1 MASGLAWRGSAVGV
15 SARGRAMS
23 MNAAR
28 GASARSSPGGVGR
41 YRAGA
46 ARGSGRVA
54 DAFDVARRRRTRG
67 ERARRSV
74 TRAMLS
80 FDENASGDDYEFDE
94 NFGLRAPK
102 RERLAFETVEWHA
115 DTLQRRCKDTLDWID
130 KSGVWT
136 VGTTGGALLITAF
149 DSLFDT
155 GTVDPVALSV
165 LAPDWISSQDGDPSF
180 LYDLLAGLYVDPGTV
195 ASAETTLQGIFLF
208 EFVLRAWAERF
219 NPAYL
224 KSPVALVD
232 FAAILPS
239 VDALVFSGL
248 GGSSA
253 SAALRPLRLFRLL
266 RLLRLLDDGAGN
278 VSTLDARRRRRR
290 GDGSTNESQK
300 TPQVG
305 DRVASVAVEFLCVFL
320 ISGELF
326 YDLEYEVN
334 PAISD
339 VGDALYWSFLTLTG
353 IGQPFEAV
361 TAQGRVATV
370 GSILTALVVVPL
382 QLAKIVGANQD
393 NPVVSTAGGLPL
405 GTGGG
410 VGAAAD
416 ENERSA
422 TRSRLDEPPFGTN
435 ENENEN
441 ATSSLRSVSVRET
454 GSSNAS
460 SFGGRTTAVNASA
473 FETFDS
479 VDEAYAAEVY
489 GLNSATAAAAAASE
503 NSEKSRGGGQKLS
516 VKDDF
521 YGETDSESVRSGA
534 AYASVC
540 RELADARARLRAFED
555 EVDDLRAENAA
566 LRAVVTRRRIKA
578 EAERRA

>member
-1 MASGLAWRGSAVGV
+1 MASGLAWRGTAVGV
-15 SARGRAMS
+15 SGRTPAMS

-28 GASARSSPGGVGR
+28 RASARSSPRGVGR
-41 YRAGA
+41 SRAGKSA
-46 ARGSGRVA
+46 G
-54 DAFDVARRRRTRG
+54 AFDVG
-67 ERARRSV
+67 ERRFSYQRGDRRGVV

-80 FDENASGDDYEFDE
+80 FDENDSGDDYEFDE

-102 RERLAFETVEWHA
+102 RERLAFEAVEWHG
-115 DTLQRRCKDTLDWID
+115 DTAQRRAKDALDVVD

-149 DSLFDT
+149 DSLFDS

-165 LAPDWISSQDGDPSF
+165 LAPDWIVGSGLDAGNDASF
-180 LYDLLAGLYVDPGTV
+180 LYRTLAGLYVDPSVV

-208 EFVLRAWAERF
+208 EFCLRAWAERF
-219 NPAYL
+219 RFSYL

-239 VDALVFSGL
+239 IDVLLFGGI

-266 RLLRLLDDGAGN
+266 RLLRLLDAAPTDDKGEKGKP
-278 VSTLDARRRRRR
+278 
-290 GDGSTNESQK
+290 G
-300 TPQVG
+300 VG
-305 DRVASVAVEFLCVFL
+305 DKVASVAVEFLCVFL

-382 QLAKIVGANQD
+382 QLAKIVGANQESESSD
-393 NPVVSTAGGLPL
+393 ASFANARAFVTDPRTVRTAERPIDGRTVTSSRVSSQGADLEGRSSAFALFGLPDRSPSAAKSDVYARSTKGL
-405 GTGGG
+405 RFRG
-410 VGAAAD
+410 VAD
-416 ENERSA
+416 PLFADASPRMENPSDIR
-422 TRSRLDEPPFGTN
+422 
-435 ENENEN
+435 
-441 ATSSLRSVSVRET
+441 ATSAI
-454 GSSNAS
+454 AS
-460 SFGGRTTAVNASA
+460 NASA

-489 GLNSATAAAAAASE
+489 GLKESPTT
-503 NSEKSRGGGQKLS
+503 
-516 VKDDF
+516 
-521 YGETDSESVRSGA
+521 ETDPEAVRSGA
-534 AYASVC
+534 AYASVT

-566 LRAVVTRRRIKA
+566 LRAVVTRRRIKDD
-578 EAERRA
+578 AERRA

>member
-1 MASGLAWRGSAVGV
+1 MASGLAWRGTAVGV
-15 SARGRAMS
+15 SGRTPAMS

-28 GASARSSPGGVGR
+28 RASARSSPRGVGR
-41 YRAGA
+41 SQAGKSA
-46 ARGSGRVA
+46 G
-54 DAFDVARRRRTRG
+54 AFDVG
-67 ERARRSV
+67 ERRFSYQRGDRRGVV

-80 FDENASGDDYEFDE
+80 FDENDSGDDYEFDE

-102 RERLAFETVEWHA
+102 RERLAFEAVEWHG
-115 DTLQRRCKDTLDWID
+115 DTAQRRAKDVLDVVD

-149 DSLFDT
+149 DSLFDS

-165 LAPDWISSQDGDPSF
+165 LAPDWIVGSGVDAANDASF
-180 LYDLLAGLYVDPGTV
+180 LYRTLAGLYVDPSVV

-208 EFVLRAWAERF
+208 EFCLRAWAERF
-219 NPAYL
+219 RFSYL

-239 VDALVFSGL
+239 IDVLLFGGI

-266 RLLRLLDDGAGN
+266 RLLRLLDAASDEKGEKNKPG
-278 VSTLDARRRRRR
+278 
-290 GDGSTNESQK
+290 
-300 TPQVG
+300 VG
-305 DRVASVAVEFLCVFL
+305 DKVASVAVEFLCVFL

-382 QLAKIVGANQD
+382 QLAKIVGANQESESSD
-393 NPVVSTAGGLPL
+393 ASFSKARAFVTDPRTARTAERPIDGRTVTSSRVSSRGADLEGRSSAFGFFGLPDRSPSAAKSDVYARSTKGL
-405 GTGGG
+405 GFRGC
-410 VGAAAD
+410 VAD
-416 ENERSA
+416 PLFADGRSM
-422 TRSRLDEPPFGTN
+422 RMEHPSDPSDVR
-435 ENENEN
+435 
-441 ATSSLRSVSVRET
+441 ATSAI
-454 GSSNAS
+454 AS
-460 SFGGRTTAVNASA
+460 NASA

-489 GLNSATAAAAAASE
+489 GLKESPTT
-503 NSEKSRGGGQKLS
+503 
-516 VKDDF
+516 
-521 YGETDSESVRSGA
+521 ETDPEAARSGA
-534 AYASVC
+534 AYASVT

-555 EVDDLRAENAA
+555 EVDALRAENAA
-566 LRAVVTRRRIKA
+566 LRSVATRRRIK
-578 EAERRA
+578 EGAERRA

>member
-1 MASGLAWRGSAVGV
+1 
-15 SARGRAMS
+15 
-23 MNAAR
+23 
-28 GASARSSPGGVGR
+28 
-41 YRAGA
+41 
-46 ARGSGRVA
+46 
-54 DAFDVARRRRTRG
+54 
-67 ERARRSV
+67 
-74 TRAMLS
+74 MLS
-80 FDENASGDDYEFDE
+80 VDENGSGDDYEFDE

-102 RERLAFETVEWHA
+102 RERVAFETVEWHA
-115 DTLQRRCKDTLDWID
+115 DTAQRRAKDALDVVD

-165 LAPDWISSQDGDPSF
+165 LAPDWISGNGDSAHAAF
-180 LYDLLAGLYVDPGTV
+180 LYDALAGTTVDPSVV
-195 ASAETTLQGIFLF
+195 ASAETTLQGVFLF
-208 EFVLRAWAERF
+208 EFCLRAWAERF

-232 FAAILPS
+232 FAATLPS
-239 VDALVFSGL
+239 VDALF
-248 GGSSA
+248 GGIGGASA

-266 RLLRLLDDGAGN
+266 RLLRLTDATGDGAGDADSRN
-278 VSTLDARRRRRR
+278 ADKSAKVSDKV
-290 GDGSTNESQK
+290 S
-300 TPQVG
+300 
-305 DRVASVAVEFLCVFL
+305 SVAVEFLCVFL
-320 ISGELF
+320 IAGELF

-382 QLAKIVGANQD
+382 QLAKIVG
-393 NPVVSTAGGLPL
+393 
-405 GTGGG
+405 
-410 VGAAAD
+410 
-416 ENERSA
+416 
-422 TRSRLDEPPFGTN
+422 TN
-435 ENENEN
+435 
-441 ATSSLRSVSVRET
+441 RD
-454 GSSNAS
+454 AS
-460 SFGGRTTAVNASA
+460 SFASSSIGDSQSSARETPRDASTRATDARASLFFSRLGSGSSRAEVFFSREDASAEGVSESSLGVARRPGDAGDA

-489 GLNSATAAAAAASE
+489 GLKESSTT
-503 NSEKSRGGGQKLS
+503 
-516 VKDDF
+516 
-521 YGETDSESVRSGA
+521 ETDPEAVRSGA
-534 AYASVC
+534 AYASVT
-540 RELADARARLRAFED
+540 RELADARARLRAFEN

-578 EAERRA
+578 DAERRA

>member
-1 MASGLAWRGSAVGV
+1 M
-15 SARGRAMS
+15 
-23 MNAAR
+23 
-28 GASARSSPGGVGR
+28 
-41 YRAGA
+41 
-46 ARGSGRVA
+46 
-54 DAFDVARRRRTRG
+54 
-67 ERARRSV
+67 

-80 FDENASGDDYEFDE
+80 FDENDSGDDYEFDE

-180 LYDLLAGLYVDPGTV
+180 MYDLLAGLYVDPGTV

-239 VDALVFSGL
+239 VDALLFSGL

-300 TPQVG
+300 TVQVG

-393 NPVVSTAGGLPL
+393 NPNPVVSTTGGLPL

-422 TRSRLDEPPFGTN
+422 TRSRLDEPPLGTN

-441 ATSSLRSVSVRET
+441 ENAVFSSFRSVSVRET

-489 GLNSATAAAAAASE
+489 GLNSATATATAAAAAASE
-503 NSEKSRGGGQKLS
+503 KSRGGRQKLS

-540 RELADARARLRAFED
+540 RELADACLLYTSPSPR
-555 EVDDLRAENAA
+555 DLSTSRMPSSA
-566 LRAVVTRRRIKA
+566 
-578 EAERRA
+578 

>member
-1 MASGLAWRGSAVGV
+1 MASGLAWRGTAVGV
-15 SARGRAMS
+15 SGRTPAMS

-28 GASARSSPGGVGR
+28 RASARSSPRGVGR
-41 YRAGA
+41 SRAGKSA
-46 ARGSGRVA
+46 G
-54 DAFDVARRRRTRG
+54 AFDVG
-67 ERARRSV
+67 ERRFSNQRGDRRGVV

-80 FDENASGDDYEFDE
+80 FDENDSGDDYEFDE

-102 RERLAFETVEWHA
+102 RERLAFEAVEWHG
-115 DTLQRRCKDTLDWID
+115 DTAQRRAKDALDVVD

-149 DSLFDT
+149 DSLFDS

-165 LAPDWISSQDGDPSF
+165 LAPDWIVGSGVDAANDASF
-180 LYDLLAGLYVDPGTV
+180 LYRTLAGLYVDPSVV

-208 EFVLRAWAERF
+208 EFCLRAWAERF
-219 NPAYL
+219 RFSYL

-239 VDALVFSGL
+239 IDVLLFGGI

-266 RLLRLLDDGAGN
+266 RLLRLLDAASDEKGEKNKPG
-278 VSTLDARRRRRR
+278 
-290 GDGSTNESQK
+290 
-300 TPQVG
+300 VG
-305 DRVASVAVEFLCVFL
+305 DKVASVAVEFLCVFL

-382 QLAKIVGANQD
+382 QLAKIVGANQESESSD
-393 NPVVSTAGGLPL
+393 ASFSKARAFVTDPRATRTAERPIDGRTVTSSRASSRGADLEGRSSAFGFFGLPDRSPSAAKIDVYARSTKGL
-405 GTGGG
+405 GFRG
-410 VGAAAD
+410 VAD
-416 ENERSA
+416 PLFADAS
-422 TRSRLDEPPFGTN
+422 TRMDHPSDPSDPSDIR
-435 ENENEN
+435 
-441 ATSSLRSVSVRET
+441 ATSAIA
-454 GSSNAS
+454 SNAS
-460 SFGGRTTAVNASA
+460 NA

-479 VDEAYAAEVY
+479 VDEASYAAEVY
-489 GLNSATAAAAAASE
+489 GLKESPTT
-503 NSEKSRGGGQKLS
+503 
-516 VKDDF
+516 
-521 YGETDSESVRSGA
+521 ETDPEAARSGA
-534 AYASVC
+534 AYASVT
-540 RELADARARLRAFED
+540 RGLADARARLRAFED

-566 LRAVVTRRRIKA
+566 LRAVVTRRRIKDD
-578 EAERRA
+578 AERRA

>member
-1 MASGLAWRGSAVGV
+1 
-15 SARGRAMS
+15 
-23 MNAAR
+23 
-28 GASARSSPGGVGR
+28 
-41 YRAGA
+41 
-46 ARGSGRVA
+46 
-54 DAFDVARRRRTRG
+54 
-67 ERARRSV
+67 
-74 TRAMLS
+74 MLS
-80 FDENASGDDYEFDE
+80 FDENDSGDDYEFDE

-102 RERLAFETVEWHA
+102 RERLAFEAVEWHG
-115 DTLQRRCKDTLDWID
+115 DTAQRRAKDVLDVVD

-165 LAPDWISSQDGDPSF
+165 LAPDWIVGSGSGVIDAGNDPSF
-180 LYDLLAGLYVDPGTV
+180 LYRTLAGLYVDPSVV
-195 ASAETTLQGIFLF
+195 ASAETTLQGVFLF
-208 EFVLRAWAERF
+208 EFCLRAWAERF
-219 NPAYL
+219 RLSYL

-239 VDALVFSGL
+239 VDVLLF
-248 GGSSA
+248 GGIGSASA

-266 RLLRLLDDGAGN
+266 RLLRLLDGGASDENGEKRN
-278 VSTLDARRRRRR
+278 
-290 GDGSTNESQK
+290 
-300 TPQVG
+300 TPNAVG
-305 DRVASVAVEFLCVFL
+305 DKVASVAVEFLCVFL

-382 QLAKIVGANQD
+382 QLAKIVGANQESESSD
-393 NPVVSTAGGLPL
+393 ASSRARAFVTDPRTVNGIGVQTVTSSRASRGAEREERSPAFGLP
-405 GTGGG
+405 
-410 VGAAAD
+410 D
-416 ENERSA
+416 
-422 TRSRLDEPPFGTN
+422 DPPFAA
-435 ENENEN
+435 ESDVY
-441 ATSSLRSVSVRET
+441 ARSTS
-454 GSSNAS
+454 GSGFPNVADPLDPLFADGSPRMDDPPRNTRQESTFAI
-460 SFGGRTTAVNASA
+460 AVNASA

-489 GLNSATAAAAAASE
+489 GLNETSTT
-503 NSEKSRGGGQKLS
+503 
-516 VKDDF
+516 
-521 YGETDSESVRSGA
+521 ETDPEATRSGA
-534 AYASVC
+534 AYASVT

-555 EVDDLRAENAA
+555 EVDTLRAENAA

-578 EAERRA
+578 DAERRA

>member
-1 MASGLAWRGSAVGV
+1 MPPTRTESYRDGS
-15 SARGRAMS
+15 
-23 MNAAR
+23 
-28 GASARSSPGGVGR
+28 
-41 YRAGA
+41 
-46 ARGSGRVA
+46 
-54 DAFDVARRRRTRG
+54 
-67 ERARRSV
+67 RARQGPVDGQGR
-74 TRAMLS
+74 
-80 FDENASGDDYEFDE
+80 
-94 NFGLRAPK
+94 
-102 RERLAFETVEWHA
+102 REGAWMFWNGHG
-115 DTLQRRCKDTLDWID
+115 RRM
-130 KSGVWT
+130 
-136 VGTTGGALLITAF
+136 
-149 DSLFDT
+149 
-155 GTVDPVALSV
+155 
-165 LAPDWISSQDGDPSF
+165 
-180 LYDLLAGLYVDPGTV
+180 
-195 ASAETTLQGIFLF
+195 
-208 EFVLRAWAERF
+208 
-219 NPAYL
+219 
-224 KSPVALVD
+224 ALVD

-239 VDALVFSGL
+239 VDALLFSGL

-300 TPQVG
+300 TVQVG

-393 NPVVSTAGGLPL
+393 NPVVSTTGGLPL

-416 ENERSA
+416 ERSA
-422 TRSRLDEPPFGTN
+422 TRSRLDEPPLGT
-435 ENENEN
+435 NENEN

-454 GSSNAS
+454 GSS
-460 SFGGRTTAVNASA
+460 SFSGRTTAVNASA

-489 GLNSATAAAAAASE
+489 GLNSATATAAAAAA
-503 NSEKSRGGGQKLS
+503 SEKSRGGGQKLS

-566 LRAVVTRRRIKA
+566 LRAVVMRRRIKA

>member
-1 MASGLAWRGSAVGV
+1 
-15 SARGRAMS
+15 
-23 MNAAR
+23 
-28 GASARSSPGGVGR
+28 
-41 YRAGA
+41 
-46 ARGSGRVA
+46 
-54 DAFDVARRRRTRG
+54 
-67 ERARRSV
+67 
-74 TRAMLS
+74 
-80 FDENASGDDYEFDE
+80 
-94 NFGLRAPK
+94 
-102 RERLAFETVEWHA
+102 
-115 DTLQRRCKDTLDWID
+115 
-130 KSGVWT
+130 
-136 VGTTGGALLITAF
+136 
-149 DSLFDT
+149 
-155 GTVDPVALSV
+155 
-165 LAPDWISSQDGDPSF
+165 
-180 LYDLLAGLYVDPGTV
+180 
-195 ASAETTLQGIFLF
+195 
-208 EFVLRAWAERF
+208 
-219 NPAYL
+219 
-224 KSPVALVD
+224 LVD

-239 VDALVFSGL
+239 LDALLFSSL

-278 VSTLDARRRRRR
+278 VSTLDARKRR
-290 GDGSTNESQK
+290 GDGSMNIQSQK
-300 TPQVG
+300 TTQVG

-393 NPVVSTAGGLPL
+393 NPVVSATGGLPL

-416 ENERSA
+416 ERSA
-422 TRSRLDEPPFGTN
+422 TRSRLENPPLGTN
-435 ENENEN
+435 ENDDE
-441 ATSSLRSVSVRET
+441 ARSLSSVSVRPT
-454 GSSNAS
+454 PV
-460 SFGGRTTAVNASA
+460 VNASA

-479 VDEAYAAEVY
+479 VDEAYTAEVY
-489 GLNSATAAAAAASE
+489 GLEATAAAAAA
-503 NSEKSRGGGQKLS
+503 
-516 VKDDF
+516 
-521 YGETDSESVRSGA
+521 ETDSESVRSGA
-534 AYASVC
+534 AYASMR
-540 RELADARARLRAFED
+540 RELLDARARLRAFED

-566 LRAVVTRRRIKA
+566 LRAVVTRRRIKD

>member
-1 MASGLAWRGSAVGV
+1 MASGLAWRGTAVGV
-15 SARGRAMS
+15 SGRTPAMS

-28 GASARSSPGGVGR
+28 RASARSSPRGVGR
-41 YRAGA
+41 SRAGKSA
-46 ARGSGRVA
+46 G
-54 DAFDVARRRRTRG
+54 AFDVG
-67 ERARRSV
+67 ERRFSYQRGDRRGVV

-80 FDENASGDDYEFDE
+80 FDENDSGDDYEFDE

-102 RERLAFETVEWHA
+102 RERLAFEAVEWHG
-115 DTLQRRCKDTLDWID
+115 DTAQRRAKDALDVVD

-149 DSLFDT
+149 DSLFDS

-165 LAPDWISSQDGDPSF
+165 LAPDWIVGSSGLDAGNDTSF
-180 LYDLLAGLYVDPGTV
+180 LYETLAGLYVDPSVV

-208 EFVLRAWAERF
+208 EFCLRAWAERF
-219 NPAYL
+219 RFSYL

-239 VDALVFSGL
+239 IDVLLFGGI

-266 RLLRLLDDGAGN
+266 RLLRLLDAAPTDDKSEKNKPG
-278 VSTLDARRRRRR
+278 
-290 GDGSTNESQK
+290 
-300 TPQVG
+300 VG
-305 DRVASVAVEFLCVFL
+305 DKVASVAVEFLCVFL

-382 QLAKIVGANQD
+382 QLAKIVGANQESESSD
-393 NPVVSTAGGLPL
+393 ASFANARAFVTDPPERPIDGRTVTSSRVGSQGADLEGRSSAFALFGLPDRSPSAAKSDVYARSTKGL
-405 GTGGG
+405 GFRG
-410 VGAAAD
+410 VAD
-416 ENERSA
+416 PSDIR
-422 TRSRLDEPPFGTN
+422 
-435 ENENEN
+435 
-441 ATSSLRSVSVRET
+441 ATSAI
-454 GSSNAS
+454 AS
-460 SFGGRTTAVNASA
+460 NASA

-489 GLNSATAAAAAASE
+489 GLKESPTT
-503 NSEKSRGGGQKLS
+503 
-516 VKDDF
+516 
-521 YGETDSESVRSGA
+521 ETDPEAVRSGA
-534 AYASVC
+534 AYASVT

-566 LRAVVTRRRIKA
+566 LRAVVTRRRIKDD
-578 EAERRA
+578 AERRA

>member
-1 MASGLAWRGSAVGV
+1 MASGLAWRGTAVGV
-15 SARGRAMS
+15 SGRTPAMS

-28 GASARSSPGGVGR
+28 RASARSSPRGVGR
-41 YRAGA
+41 SRAGKSA
-46 ARGSGRVA
+46 G
-54 DAFDVARRRRTRG
+54 AFDVG
-67 ERARRSV
+67 ERRFSYQRGDRRGVV

-80 FDENASGDDYEFDE
+80 FDENDSGDDYEFDE

-102 RERLAFETVEWHA
+102 RERLAFEAVEWHG
-115 DTLQRRCKDTLDWID
+115 DTAQRRAKDALDVVD

-149 DSLFDT
+149 DSLFDS

-165 LAPDWISSQDGDPSF
+165 LAPDWIVGSSGLDAGNDTSF
-180 LYDLLAGLYVDPGTV
+180 LYETLAGLYVDPSVV

-208 EFVLRAWAERF
+208 EFCLRAWAERF
-219 NPAYL
+219 RFSYL

-239 VDALVFSGL
+239 IDVLLFGGI

-266 RLLRLLDDGAGN
+266 RLLRLLDAAPTDDKSEKNKPG
-278 VSTLDARRRRRR
+278 
-290 GDGSTNESQK
+290 
-300 TPQVG
+300 VG
-305 DRVASVAVEFLCVFL
+305 DKVASVAVEFLCVFL

-382 QLAKIVGANQD
+382 QLAKIVGANQESESSD
-393 NPVVSTAGGLPL
+393 ASFANARAFVTDPPERPIDGRTVTSSRVSSQGADLEGRSSAFELFDGLSTKGL
-405 GTGGG
+405 GFRG
-410 VGAAAD
+410 VAD
-416 ENERSA
+416 PSDIR
-422 TRSRLDEPPFGTN
+422 
-435 ENENEN
+435 
-441 ATSSLRSVSVRET
+441 ATSAI
-454 GSSNAS
+454 AS
-460 SFGGRTTAVNASA
+460 NASA

-489 GLNSATAAAAAASE
+489 GLKESPTT
-503 NSEKSRGGGQKLS
+503 
-516 VKDDF
+516 
-521 YGETDSESVRSGA
+521 ETDPEAVRSGA
-534 AYASVC
+534 AYASVT

-566 LRAVVTRRRIKA
+566 LRAVVTRRRIKDD
-578 EAERRA
+578 AERRA

>member
-28 GASARSSPGGVGR
+28 GASARFSPGEVGR
-41 YRAGA
+41 SRAGA

-54 DAFDVARRRRTRG
+54 GALIVARRRRTRG
-67 ERARRSV
+67 ERVRRFV

-80 FDENASGDDYEFDE
+80 FDENDSGDDYEFDE

-102 RERLAFETVEWHA
+102 RERRAFETVEWHA
-115 DTLQRRCKDTLDWID
+115 DTLQRKCKDTLDWID

-136 VGTTGGALLITAF
+136 VGTTGGALVITAF

-165 LAPDWISSQDGDPSF
+165 LAPDWISSTDGDPSF
-180 LYDLLAGLYVDPGTV
+180 LYDLLAGLYVDPASV
-195 ASAETTLQGIFLF
+195 ASAEKTLQGIFLF
-208 EFVLRAWAERF
+208 EFLLRAWCERF

-239 VDALVFSGL
+239 LDALLFSSL

-278 VSTLDARRRRRR
+278 VSTLDARKRR
-290 GDGSTNESQK
+290 GESSMNESHK
-300 TPQVG
+300 TTQVG

-393 NPVVSTAGGLPL
+393 NPVVSATGGLPL

-416 ENERSA
+416 ERSA
-422 TRSRLDEPPFGTN
+422 TRSRLEKPPLGTN
-435 ENENEN
+435 ENDDK
-441 ATSSLRSVSVRET
+441 ARSLSSVSVRPT
-454 GSSNAS
+454 PV
-460 SFGGRTTAVNASA
+460 VNASA

-479 VDEAYAAEVY
+479 VDEAYTAEVY
-489 GLNSATAAAAAASE
+489 GLEATAAAAAATAT
-503 NSEKSRGGGQKLS
+503 SRGGRQKLS
-516 VKDDF
+516 DDF
-521 YGETDSESVRSGA
+521 YGETDGRESVHSGA
-534 AYASVC
+534 AYASMR
-540 RELADARARLRAFED
+540 RELLDARARLRAFED

-566 LRAVVTRRRIKA
+566 LRAVVTRRRIKD